1 MTGGSEKTE
10 GVEQGPPLGLSLH
23 AICQPWEA
31 FRLTDSPETIGL
43 VRTHQGRLVSGSEL
57 NLQAR

>member
-1 MTGGSEKTE
+1 MVGRSGK
-10 GVEQGPPLGLSLH
+10 GMEQRGPFLPLPPHLESAGPSG
-23 AICQPWEA
+23 PS
-31 FRLTDSPETIGL
+31 LTDSAKAVGP